1 MKNFLSRFLLVTVA
15 LPALYVAAV
24 YLPRHGHAA
33 IVAVVLVFAA
43 GCGAE
48 IAGFFERR
56 GIRVQAP
63 LLAGL
68 SAFPTFLL
76 WTMLRIFPEAPDPA
90 IGVFVAGCGIAF
102 LAVFAPFAFPRKP
115 EDAAESLVRSAARA
129 FPLLY
134 PGLLAASIVL
144 IADLPGDSS
153 TAALIWFAM
162 LVFGNDSAAWAVG
175 MLAGRHRGIVAVS
188 PNKSLEGFVGAFAGS
203 LASAFLGPL
212 LYPHTLSGP
221 PWKLLALGILVGG
234 AVIVGDLFES
244 ALKRSA
250 GIKDSGAMIPGRGG
264 FLDTFDSIL
273 FAAPVFYLAV
283 IILDLV

>member
-1 MKNFLSRFLLVTVA
+1 MKNFLSRFLLVSVA
-15 LPALYVAAV
+15 LPSLYAAAV

-33 IVAVVLVFAA
+33 IVAVVLVFTA
-43 GCGAE
+43 GCGTE
-48 IAGFFERR
+48 IAGLFRR
-56 GIRVQAP
+56 KGVRAQAP

-68 SAFPTFLL
+68 AVLPTVLL
-76 WTMLRIFPEAPDPA
+76 WTILRIFPGAPA
-90 IGVFVAGCGIAF
+90 SALGVFVAGYGTVFLAAF
-102 LAVFAPFAFPRKP
+102 LPFAFPGKP
-115 EDAAESLVRSAARA
+115 EDLAESLSESAARA

-134 PGLLAASIVL
+134 PGLLAAPIVL

-153 TAALIWFAM
+153 TAALIWFAL

-188 PNKSLEGFVGAFAGS
+188 PNKSLEGFLGAFAGS
-203 LASAFLGPL
+203 LAAAFLGPV
-212 LYPHTLSGP
+212 LYPRALSGS
-221 PWKLLALGILVGG
+221 PWKLLVLGVLVGA

-250 GIKDSGAMIPGRGG
+250 GIKDSGTMIPGRGG

-273 FAAPVFYLAV
+273 FAAPVFYAVV